1 MPGGHRRRTVETT
14 EGADTSE
21 MGGVVVLEQ
30 VSDTAGQRLAD
41 VFPEVHKYS
50 ELFATMA
57 V

>member
-30 VSDTAGQRLAD
+30 VSDTAGPRLAD